1 MFGTLG
7 LPELIFIFVL
17 ALLIFGPK
25 GLPQVGRTLGRAM
38 AEFRKASTDLRRTLN
53 AELLDD
59 EMRAA
64 DPRKIVRDSL
74 ADVKKSLDPIPPS
87 RRNDAAPPA
96 DPPATAAPAT
106 ETPTTETPTTETP
119 TTETPTTRAPATAA
133 DEPSAAEATADPP
146 AVEVTAAAGTVARGT
161 ALPDDGLIEL
171 SSPSDQTVSPA
182 SPSSGATSLKDPVS

>member
-87 RRNDAAPPA
+87 RRNDAAPA
-96 DPPATAAPAT
+96 TETPATAAPA
-106 ETPTTETPTTETP
+106 TETPTTETP

-171 SSPSDQTVSPA
+171 SSPSDETVSPA
-182 SPSSGATSLKDPVS
+182 SPSSGATSLKDPAS